1 VAQDVS
7 QLKYDNREY
16 PSVTGHPQAE
26 SLVAS
31 RENRGIKGPESG
43 HRPHRSRAEEQT
55 GGEIPRFRGPPQKD
69 LRRQGVAGSG
79 YRHRGARPLLT
90 IYADTSFFVSLYV
103 KDVHSAD
110 ADQRL
115 SSGGRPFLT
124 PLHLAEWAHAMAQQ
138 VFRRQMSSAEANRV
152 RRELDEDRSA
162 GVWETV
168 GVPET
173 AMDICA
179 DLGFRYGPK
188 LGVRTLDTLH
198 VACALELRAERFW
211 TFDDCQTKLAK
222 AVGLDTR

>member
-1 VAQDVS
+1 MTTVNIRQLRDTRKLKAWLRAGKTVELRDRNQVIGRIVPARKNKPVAKFPDF
-7 QLKYDNREY
+7 
-16 PSVTGHPQAE
+16 A
-26 SLVAS
+26 A
-31 RENRGIKGPESG
+31 
-43 HRPHRSRAEEQT
+43 
-55 GGEIPRFRGPPQKD
+55 QKD

-124 PLHLAEWAHAMAQQ
+124 PLHLAEWAHAIAQQ
-138 VFRRQMSSAEANRV
+138 VFRRQMSTAEANRV

-168 GVPET
+168 GVPEA
-173 AMDICA
+173 AMDISA

-211 TFDDCQTKLAK
+211 TFDDRQTKLAK